1 MEKIRL
7 GQIGIGHN
15 HGEAKMLAARK
26 RPDLFE
32 ITGFAEEDEKWVEK
46 RGERP
51 GYRGLTRMSVEDVIE
66 KSDALL
72 VECDVWD
79 LTKYAKRCIDAG
91 KHIHMDKPMSGSL
104 ADCKALLEAAE
115 AKKRVVQLGY
125 MYRYNPA
132 IQEAIRRVQNG
143 ELGEITSI
151 NAEMSTF
158 HNPVYR
164 EWLTGF
170 QGGIMYILGSHLL
183 DLIIYILGEPE
194 RVVPF
199 MKHSG
204 LDGIDFEDNC
214 LAVLE
219 YEKALAKIFV
229 SSVEVNGF
237 GKRQFFISGTKGSVN
252 ILPIE
257 RPTVMAWSDTKI
269 ATDCYEDR
277 KEIIPVPNLSGSER
291 YDGMMAD
298 FYDYIMGK
306 KVNPFTY
313 RHDYTV
319 QKVLYEICGGDDALK
334 PGRTGVPGYDIV

>member
-7 GQIGIGHN
+7 GQLGIGHN

-32 ITGFAEEDEKWVEK
+32 IVGYAEEDEKWVEK
-46 RGERP
+46 RGNLE
-51 GYRGLTRMSVEDVIE
+51 GYQGLTRMSVEEVIE

-72 VECDVWD
+72 VECDVWN
-79 LTKYAKRCIDAG
+79 LTKYAKMCIDAG

-104 ADCKALLEAAE
+104 LECKELLDCAE
-115 AKKRVVQLGY
+115 AKGLVVQLGY

-132 IQEAIRRVQNG
+132 IQEAIRRVRNG

-151 NAEMSTF
+151 NAEMSTY
-158 HNPVYR
+158 HGARYR
-164 EWLTGF
+164 QWLTNY

-183 DLIIYILGEPE
+183 DLIVYILGEPE

-204 LDGIDFEDNC
+204 FEGIDFEDND

-219 YEKALAKIFV
+219 YEKALAKIYV

-237 GKRQFFISGTKGSVN
+237 GKRQFFISGTKGTVN

-257 RPTVMAWSDTKI
+257 RPTVMTWSEPSI
-269 ATDCYEDR
+269 ATKTYADM
-277 KEIIPVPNLSGSER
+277 KEIVDVPDLPGEAR
-291 YDGMMAD
+291 YDSMMAD
-298 FYDYIMGK
+298 FYDYVKGNK
-306 KVNPFTY
+306 ENPFSY
-313 RHDYTV
+313 KHDYTV
-319 QKVLYEICGGDDALK
+319 QKLLYEICCGDGALK
-334 PGRTGVPGYDIV
+334 PGITGTPGYDI